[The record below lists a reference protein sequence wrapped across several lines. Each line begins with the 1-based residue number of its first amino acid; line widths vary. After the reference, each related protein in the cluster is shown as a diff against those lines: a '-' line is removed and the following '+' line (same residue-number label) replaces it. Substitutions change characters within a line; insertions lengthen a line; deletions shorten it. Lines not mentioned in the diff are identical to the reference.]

1 MNGLELEA
9 IAKGL
14 KRNVWNKEMRLRAA
28 AVIIQVAKEGN
39 PKIDEFAFMKKA
51 DCIPGLAA

>member
-14 KRNVWNKEMRLRAA
+14 KKNVWNKEMRLRAA
-28 AVIIQVAKEGN
+28 AVVIEVAKVSN
-39 PKIDEFAFMKKA
+39 PEVNEFAFMKKA
-51 DCIPGLAA
+51 DLVPLAA